1 MCIKGFALILRTG
14 SNRGTI
20 PSINGE
26 HPIVK
31 SSVDMGIHVG
41 TGIFLQDTFIFN
53 SKLRVERNNIIC
65 YWVYYDVYALLINAI
80 CLPPPLYAS
89 CPWYI
94 ALWLVVLHLLSL
106 PQPLHT
112 HIPLF
117 FAYQFLW
124 KSFIKYQSSGISML
138 FPASITLLFPII
150 VVYMF
155 LALAQVI

>member
-14 SNRGTI
+14 SNIGTI

-41 TGIFLQDTFIFN
+41 TGIFLQDTFIFIC
-53 SKLRVERNNIIC
+53 KLRVERNNIIC
-65 YWVYYDVYALLINAI
+65 YWVYYDAYALLINAI

-89 CPWYI
+89 CPRYI
-94 ALWLVVLHLLSL
+94 ALWLVVLHLLRL

-112 HIPLF
+112 QIPLF
-117 FAYQFLW
+117 FCNTNFDENPSLSINQAAYPCCSQH
-124 KSFIKYQSSGISML
+124 QSPSYTI
-138 FPASITLLFPII
+138 
-150 VVYMF
+150 
-155 LALAQVI
+155 